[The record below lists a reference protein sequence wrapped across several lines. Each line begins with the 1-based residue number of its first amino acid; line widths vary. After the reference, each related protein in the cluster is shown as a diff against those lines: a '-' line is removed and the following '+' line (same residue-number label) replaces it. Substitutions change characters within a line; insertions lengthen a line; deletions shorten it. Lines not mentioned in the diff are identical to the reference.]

1 MWLELLGI
9 GCTTR
14 SAVVLEPMTNALSV
28 KSVAVMVAY
37 SWPSRSTISLRTLA
51 CISSSFDSG
60 QSVHSCNIRK
70 LSGKQVLQSLQA
82 FSVIANIPDTMYVW
96 LIKNIAAL
104 PPFSDAEKLVHI
116 VSLIANHAGT

>member
-1 MWLELLGI
+1 MQYPQTFQG
-9 GCTTR
+9 
-14 SAVVLEPMTNALSV
+14 
-28 KSVAVMVAY
+28 
-37 SWPSRSTISLRTLA
+37 SRFYNLYR
-51 CISSSFDSG
+51 
-60 QSVHSCNIRK
+60 R
-70 LSGKQVLQSLQA
+70 

>member
-70 LSGKQVLQSLQA
+70 LSR
-82 FSVIANIPDTMYVW
+82 
-96 LIKNIAAL
+96 
-104 PPFSDAEKLVHI
+104 E
-116 VSLIANHAGT
+116 AGFTIFTGVFPSSPISQTPCMFG